1 MVNLFIFDGTA
12 LIYRAFYALP
22 EMSNSKGIPTNAVFG
37 VAKMLS
43 KFLREHVNKGDSVIF
58 VLDSK
63 EKTFR
68 HSLFDDYKANRKPTP
83 DEMVKQIPYV
93 EKFIKALNIPLLK
106 GTGYEADD
114 VIATLVKRLSQK
126 FDRIY
131 VVTGD
136 KDLLQ
141 LVEEKTRVLRF
152 TSTGVTDLKEYDE
165 RAVVEKY
172 GLTPSQIGDYLALVG
187 DKADNIPGVRGIG
200 DKGAVKL
207 LKTYGSLSEI
217 YSHLDEIQKRYSN
230 LLKNGRENALLS
242 KKLVELSYNVP
253 LEFNLRSYTKP
264 NKKELIA
271 LFDELEFS
279 SLKKEFGLYED
290 VEARQNTY
298 KIISSLEELE
308 KVLKKAAEVGKVA
321 FDTETTSLSAIDAKL
336 VGISI
341 SWGNESYY
349 TPVGH
354 ERGKNLPIEGVI
366 EKIKIFFST
375 TDAKVIGQ
383 NLKYDLSV
391 LKKYNVEFKPYFDTM
406 IAAYLLNPNERKF
419 SLDSLAM
426 KYLNYKTITYED
438 IAGKNGDFSRV
449 NVEKAGKYS
458 AEDSDVTYRLYKI
471 LSKGLYDYD
480 LFEVFKKIEMPLVE
494 VLSTMELNGVYVDT
508 PSLKE
513 ISDRYSQKLFNLEEK
528 IYALAGGMP
537 FNINSPKQVS
547 EILFQRLG
555 LRPRKRTKS
564 HAFST
569 NAKVLEDMINDHPI
583 IPLLLEYRKYFKL
596 KSTYLDALPKMVN
609 PRTSRVHTSF
619 NQTGTSTG
627 RLSSSEP
634 NLQNIP
640 ARNEEGREIR
650 KAIKAQ
656 KPGWIILSADYSQ
669 IELRVL
675 AHVSEDPALIE
686 AFKNGIDIH
695 TATAAKVFGVKEEEV
710 TKEMRQVGKMVNF
723 AVTYGV
729 SPYGLAKRIG
739 MSNTDAQ
746 MLIENYFKNYSKVK
760 EYLDKTMNF
769 AKENGYVKTI
779 FGRRRDIPSVRSK
792 NHNIAEEGKRMAIN
806 APIQGSAA
814 DIIKIAMINIHEK
827 LKEFQAMMILQV
839 HDELVFELP
848 QKELESVRSIVK
860 EEMENVVKLK
870 VPLTV
875 DIEFGETW

>member
-1 MVNLFIFDGTA
+1 MNLFIFDGTA
-12 LIYRAFYALP
+12 LVYRAFYALP

-43 KFLREHVNKGDSVIF
+43 KFLREHVKTGDSVIF

-114 VIATLVKRLSQK
+114 VIATLVKKLSQE

-131 VVTGD
+131 VITGD

-141 LVEEKTRVLRF
+141 LVGGKTRVLRF

-165 RAVVEKY
+165 RAVVERY

-242 KKLVELSYNVP
+242 KKLVELSYDVP
-253 LEFNLRSYTKP
+253 LDFNLRGYTKP

-290 VEARQNTY
+290 VEARKNTY
-298 KIISSLEELE
+298 KIVTSLEELE
-308 KVLKKAAEVGKVA
+308 EVLEKAAEVGKVA
-321 FDTETTSLSAIDAKL
+321 FDTETTSLSAIDAEL

-341 SWGNESYY
+341 SLGNESYY
-349 TPVGH
+349 IPVGH
-354 ERGKNLPIEGVI
+354 ESGKNLPIEVVI
-366 EKIKIFFST
+366 EKMKRFFST
-375 TDAKVIGQ
+375 TNAKVIGQ

-391 LKKYNVEFKPYFDTM
+391 LKKYNVGFKPYFDTM

-438 IAGKNGDFSRV
+438 IAGKNGDFSKV
-449 NVEKAGKYS
+449 SVEKAGKYS

-508 PSLKE
+508 SSLKE
-513 ISDRYSQKLFNLEEK
+513 ISDRYSQKLSNLEEK

-650 KAIKAQ
+650 KTIKAQ

-686 AFKNGIDIH
+686 AFKSEIDIH
-695 TATAAKVFGVKEEEV
+695 AATAAKVFGVREEEV
-710 TKEMRQVGKMVNF
+710 TKEMRRVGKMVNF

-739 MSNTDAQ
+739 MSNIDAQ
-746 MLIENYFKNYSKVK
+746 MLIENYFKNYPKVK

-779 FGRRRDIPSVRSK
+779 FGRRRDIPAMKSK

-827 LKEFQAMMILQV
+827 IKEFQAMMILQV

-848 QKELESVRSIVK
+848 RKELESVRSIVK
-860 EEMENVVKLK
+860 EEMENVVNLK

>member
-1 MVNLFIFDGTA
+1 MNLFIFDGTA

-349 TPVGH
+349 IPVGH

-513 ISDRYSQKLFNLEEK
+513 ISDRYSQKLSNLEER

>member
-1 MVNLFIFDGTA
+1 MNLFIFDGTA

>member
-1 MVNLFIFDGTA
+1 MNLFIFDGTA

-308 KVLKKAAEVGKVA
+308 KVLKKATEVGKVA

-349 TPVGH
+349 IPVGH

-513 ISDRYSQKLFNLEEK
+513 ISDRYSQKLSNLEER